1 MKTHHQICFVELRR
15 CFYLYYKVKFIFVY
29 IKEFLI
35 HKFMLKNLPV
45 RVDVEAPRL
54 FLSEVE
60 MTWAELEDEDDD
72 EDEDPERIVVDL
84 VIFCFFPKL

>member
-1 MKTHHQICFVELRR
+1 
-15 CFYLYYKVKFIFVY
+15 
-29 IKEFLI
+29 
-35 HKFMLKNLPV
+35 MLKHLPV

-72 EDEDPERIVVDL
+72 EDDDEDEDPERIVVDL
-84 VIFCFFPKL
+84 VTFSFFPKL

>member
-1 MKTHHQICFVELRR
+1 
-15 CFYLYYKVKFIFVY
+15 
-29 IKEFLI
+29 
-35 HKFMLKNLPV
+35 MLKNLPV